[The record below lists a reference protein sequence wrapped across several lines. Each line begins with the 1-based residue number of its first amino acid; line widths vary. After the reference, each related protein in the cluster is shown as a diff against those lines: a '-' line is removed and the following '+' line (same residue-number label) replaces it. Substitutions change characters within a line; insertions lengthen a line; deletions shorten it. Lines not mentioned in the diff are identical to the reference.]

1 MLAFFS
7 GFPAEGTMGATMIY
21 SIPGFHRPGASLCA
35 PEGGTQ
41 AVVDKLTYCLEKFG
55 GELQLKSHVEEI
67 IVQDGEAKGVR
78 LKNGKVIKA
87 RNAVVSNATIWDTV
101 PMLPDAE
108 VLKAQQLDRSVEW
121 KEEMSEIPELGSI
134 MHLFLGIDATGL
146 PDLDPSHI
154 CIRDWNRPLGDPQ
167 NVVTIFIPTV
177 LDPDAALGRNTSF
190 TSTPPVQ
197 SRTTFGKKNKE
208 ARKITKI
215 LNANERKFYGKPW
228 SASSRTFASAWK
240 LKFMPPLKPTN
251 GFYDATKVRTV
262 RLYKLAVTYSTCCR
276 YQTSPNR
283 AY

>member
-108 VLKAQQLDRSVEW
+108 VLKAQQLDRSW
-121 KEEMSEIPELGSI
+121 S
-134 MHLFLGIDATGL
+134 
-146 PDLDPSHI
+146 
-154 CIRDWNRPLGDPQ
+154 
-167 NVVTIFIPTV
+167 
-177 LDPDAALGRNTSF
+177 GRK
-190 TSTPPVQ
+190 
-197 SRTTFGKKNKE
+197 RC
-208 ARKITKI
+208 
-215 LNANERKFYGKPW
+215 
-228 SASSRTFASAWK
+228 
-240 LKFMPPLKPTN
+240 LKFQSSVPSCIY
-251 GFYDATKVRTV
+251 F
-262 RLYKLAVTYSTCCR
+262 
-276 YQTSPNR
+276 
-283 AY
+283 